1 MSDGD
6 LHSWHRLEEIRA
18 RLGNATPGPWETV
31 PTVGNA
37 VIAPDADGGYWTDVA
52 DRIETEPDAA
62 FIANAPADIAWLLA
76 EVEGL
81 REQVADAWDLGV
93 RAGWA
98 MSGEGWNAEYP
109 GDIDPLD
116 ELNYPN
122 PYREETT

>member
-1 MSDGD
+1 MSD
-6 LHSWHRLEEIRA
+6 RINEIRDRLYPITGYEFEACFPNMVRQKNNDPAIRPLIFA
-18 RLGNATPGPWETV
+18 RDCA
-31 PTVGNA
+31 
-37 VIAPDADGGYWTDVA
+37 AP
-52 DRIETEPDAA
+52 A

-76 EVEGL
+76 EVERL

-116 ELNYPN
+116 ELNYAN